1 MIISNP
7 FFKEVFDNLD
17 GYEDLARERFVTA
30 MKSKNVTEIDFAIQ
44 VLIRIIDSNGKL
56 AAQSIGS
63 SARNIEMIFAG
74 TESSKSII
82 QTRGF
87 ELLDAMFR

>member
-63 SARNIEMIFAG
+63 SARNIEMIF
-74 TESSKSII
+74 T
-82 QTRGF
+82 
-87 ELLDAMFR
+87 